1 MLFFFFK
8 SKQLHTHM
16 SFIKYYPFNESWIHS
31 NWQEDY
37 QQDSN
42 LDASE
47 YKPGALVFLKEEF
60 FFICKMDS
68 VEHPQCIQYQ
78 G

>member
-1 MLFFFFK
+1 MNHEYTPTDRK
-8 SKQLHTHM
+8 IISKIQ
-16 SFIKYYPFNESWIHS
+16 N
-31 NWQEDY
+31 
-37 QQDSN
+37 
-42 LDASE
+42 ASE